1 MYTYK
6 NKGSTVSEGGRRGA
20 RVCTYLEKESANDTG
35 NKNCTRK
42 TSWVLGGVEGE
53 REEEG

>member
-1 MYTYK
+1 M
-6 NKGSTVSEGGRRGA
+6 
-20 RVCTYLEKESANDTG
+20 EKESANDTG

-53 REEEG
+53 RGGGLEPVNDTQWWVTAGGSLCLPW